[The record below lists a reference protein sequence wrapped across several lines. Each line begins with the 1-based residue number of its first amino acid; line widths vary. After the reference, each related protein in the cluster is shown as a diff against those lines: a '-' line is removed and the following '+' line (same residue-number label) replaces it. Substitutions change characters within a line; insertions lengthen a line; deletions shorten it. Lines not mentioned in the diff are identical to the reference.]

1 MKILLDTNAL
11 LWWFVGDSR
20 LSARALAAL
29 DEAVEVYFSMVNL
42 WEAGLKMG
50 KGGYDFPMPADW
62 EVALPAFAEKFDVK
76 ETTFGARHCKLIETL
91 PFHHKNPF
99 DRMIIAQAL
108 IEGLEVVSSDEKF
121 EKYGVER
128 IW

>member
-1 MKILLDTNAL
+1 MKILLDTNTL

-42 WEAGLKMG
+42 WEVGLKMG

-62 EVALPAFAEKFDVK
+62 EVHYLLL
-76 ETTFGARHCKLIETL
+76 R
-91 PFHHKNPF
+91 KNSML
-99 DRMIIAQAL
+99 RRQLSVHAIA
-108 IEGLEVVSSDEKF
+108 S
-121 EKYGVER
+121 
-128 IW
+128 

>member
-29 DEAVEVYFSMVNL
+29 DEAVEVYFTMVSL
-42 WEAGLKMG
+42 WEVGFKMG
-50 KGGYDFPMPADW
+50 KSGYDFPMPADW

-76 ETTFGARHCKLIETL
+76 ETTFGARHCKLISDL
-91 PFHHKNPF
+91 PPHHKDPF

-108 IEGLEVVSSDEKF
+108 IERLKVVSSDEKF
-121 EKYGVER
+121 EKYGVKR